1 MSGRKITNYFSKMPK
16 ATKPAIPSSFDCLSG
31 STEAFRMGTD
41 IWEQV
46 NASVDNIVY
55 QIEMKFLKDSIARA
69 EAILLSL
76 TQFFKNL
83 ESSLTQFFF
92 SSFDVQYLLLKQT
105 KFTSIDI
112 HFLGGRGYGI
122 PFKQINIKKIF
133 IFYKEKCTFDVSN
146 FQIFLR
152 PPTMVATEELRSAQ
166 LWDFPPIRGPP

>member
-1 MSGRKITNYFSKMPK
+1 MAHS
-16 ATKPAIPSSFDCLSG
+16 TKSEVCYYCLSG

-92 SSFDVQYLLLKQT
+92 QF
-105 KFTSIDI
+105 F
-112 HFLGGRGYGI
+112 
-122 PFKQINIKKIF
+122 
-133 IFYKEKCTFDVSN
+133 
-146 FQIFLR
+146 
-152 PPTMVATEELRSAQ
+152 
-166 LWDFPPIRGPP
+166 